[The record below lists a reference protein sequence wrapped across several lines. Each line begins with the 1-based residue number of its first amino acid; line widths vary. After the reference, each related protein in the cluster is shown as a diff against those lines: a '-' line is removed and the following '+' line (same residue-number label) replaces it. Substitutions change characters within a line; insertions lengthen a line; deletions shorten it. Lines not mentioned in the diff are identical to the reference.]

1 MSLGEMSLGKEA
13 RIEQCIEEMVQYD
26 RAKQLAIEKK
36 WYKNGKAIEVKDMD
50 DRYIQNCINWIKRN
64 DETDLYYDHLHMFE
78 EELNRRSRMKKMK
91 EKMNEIKSENKDMLD
106 TFMSILEAA
115 GLLNG
120 WTEFT
125 NK

>member
-1 MSLGEMSLGKEA
+1 MSLGKEA
-13 RIEQCIEEMVQYD
+13 RTEQCIEEMVQYD
-26 RAKQLAIEKK
+26 RAKQLAREKK

-91 EKMNEIKSENKDMLD
+91 EKMNEIKSELD
-106 TFMSILEAA
+106 AFMSTLEAA
-115 GLLNG
+115 GISNG
-120 WTEFT
+120 WAEFL

>member
-1 MSLGEMSLGKEA
+1 MSLGEEA

-26 RAKQLAIEKK
+26 HAKQLAREKK

-64 DETDLYYDHLHMFE
+64 DETDLYYDHLCMFE
-78 EELNRRSRMKKMK
+78 EELNRRSKMKKMK
-91 EKMNEIKSENKDMLD
+91 EKMNEIRSENKNMFD

-115 GLLNG
+115 GILNG

-125 NK
+125 NIKGD